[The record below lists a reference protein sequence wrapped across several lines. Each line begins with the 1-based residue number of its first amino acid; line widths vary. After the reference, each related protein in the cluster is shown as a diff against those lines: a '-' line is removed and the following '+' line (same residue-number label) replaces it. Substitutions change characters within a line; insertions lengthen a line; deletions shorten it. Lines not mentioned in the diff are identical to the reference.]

1 MSHIK
6 RIQNVV
12 LGILTLLLAAVMLL
26 APKESLPLIAAIL
39 SLSLFAYGFKTM
51 WFYFRMARHMVG
63 SKKILYRAIIT
74 LDLSLFL
81 LSMVRADSFI
91 IMVYLLFVFVFKGF
105 VDVLRAF
112 EAKKNGSR
120 QWRPKL
126 IAGIIIVLFAIA
138 MLVVGIILGK
148 TEILVYGYCVSLVN
162 SAVIRIISAFK
173 RTAVVYVA

>member
-1 MSHIK
+1 M
-6 RIQNVV
+6 
-12 LGILTLLLAAVMLL
+12 
-26 APKESLPLIAAIL
+26 
-39 SLSLFAYGFKTM
+39 
-51 WFYFRMARHMVG
+51 
-63 SKKILYRAIIT
+63 
-74 LDLSLFL
+74 
-81 LSMVRADSFI
+81 
-91 IMVYLLFVFVFKGF
+91 
-105 VDVLRAF
+105 LRACDT
-112 EAKKNGSR
+112 KKSGSR